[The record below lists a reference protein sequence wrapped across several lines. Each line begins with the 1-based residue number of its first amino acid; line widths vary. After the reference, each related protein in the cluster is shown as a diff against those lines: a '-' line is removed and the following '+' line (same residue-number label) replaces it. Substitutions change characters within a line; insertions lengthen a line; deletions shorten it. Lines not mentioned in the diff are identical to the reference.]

1 MQAKLWRK
9 DREIANG
16 CGGREIAV
24 PERGGTVTGPEGE
37 RADHATDAGQVRE
50 RADHA
55 TDTGR
60 EGERA
65 DHATDTVGWE
75 REQF

>member
-9 DREIANG
+9 HREIANG
-16 CGGREIAV
+16 CGGREMAV
-24 PERGGTVTGPEGE
+24 PERGG
-37 RADHATDAGQVRE
+37 
-50 RADHA
+50 

-65 DHATDTVGWE
+65 DHATDTGRVGE
-75 REQF
+75 RAVRMITPQTQVG